1 MAARR
6 LVTDLKIVIGCDG
19 IKSRVRQ
26 LLFGKTSPTAHAQ
39 YSHKV
44 AYRAL
49 VPMEEAV
56 AAIGEYKAKNQ
67 HMHVGPG
74 AHVIHFPV
82 AGQTL
87 LNVAAFV
94 ADPDEWTGDSMVAP
108 GYRHDVEAA
117 FEGWS
122 TTVRSI
128 VGLLPEQLERWAVFD
143 SFDHPAPFFARGRVC
158 IAGDAAHASSPHHG
172 AGAGIGIEDAL
183 CLSTLLGI
191 TAELKRKQPAD
202 VQDLVCLAL
211 DTFNDVRRE
220 RGHWIVNSSRYICDV
235 YEWTDPAT
243 KGDPDKCFDEIEWR
257 SHKIWY
263 FDYHGMLAQAIGG
276 YAKRLRTG
284 QVLVGGSSGSSTP
297 VRRRSEER
305 VW

>member
-1 MAARR
+1 MIV
-6 LVTDLKIVIGCDG
+6 LPVIGCDG

-26 LLFGKTSPTAHAQ
+26 LLFGKTNPASHAH
-39 YSHKV
+39 YTHKV

-49 VPMEEAV
+49 VPMAD
-56 AAIGEYKAKNQ
+56 AITAIGEYKAKNQ

-74 AHVIHFPV
+74 AHVLHFPV

-87 LNVAAFV
+87 MNVAAFV
-94 ADPDEWTGDSMVAP
+94 ADPEEWKADAMVAP
-108 GYRHDVEAA
+108 GSRTAVEAA
-117 FEGWS
+117 FDGWGP
-122 TTVRSI
+122 TVRNIIS
-128 VGLLPEQLERWAVFD
+128 LLPSELERWAVFD
-143 SFDHPAPFFARGRVC
+143 SFDHPAPFFSQGRIC

-191 TAELKRKQPAD
+191 AADLKLKQPAD
-202 VQDLVCLAL
+202 TQELISLAL
-211 DTFNDVRRE
+211 NTFNDVRRE
-220 RGHWIVNSSRYICDV
+220 RGHWIVASSRYICDV
-235 YEWTDPAT
+235 YEWADPAT
-243 KGDPDKCFDEIEWR
+243 KGDPDKCFDEIHWR

-276 YAKRLRTG
+276 YAKRLRVE
-284 QVLVGGSSGSSTP
+284 QIVSPASSGRPSP
-297 VRRRSEER
+297 VRRRSEES